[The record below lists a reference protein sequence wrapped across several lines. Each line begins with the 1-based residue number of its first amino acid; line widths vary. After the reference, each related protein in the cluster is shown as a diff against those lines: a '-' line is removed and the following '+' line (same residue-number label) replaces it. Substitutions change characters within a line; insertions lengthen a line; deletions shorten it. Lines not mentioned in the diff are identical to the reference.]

1 MSAQFPVTPS
11 LSPSLPMNSFLYPK
25 VQNCQ
30 PQLSGSS
37 EERAAA
43 AVAFCKPPPSP
54 SLSFTNTSF
63 HGCHRHVAS
72 WHLKNAF

>member
-11 LSPSLPMNSFLYPK
+11 LSPSLPMNSFLSPK

-37 EERAAA
+37 GEKAAA
-43 AVAFCKPPPSP
+43 AVAVGGFVNHLLLRVLVSQTHPSTAATDT
-54 SLSFTNTSF
+54 LLL
-63 HGCHRHVAS
+63 GI
-72 WHLKNAF
+72 